1 VRGYPARVILD
12 FVQGLSLSV
21 NSWFSTDYEQTIVRV
36 VPSIEAL
43 QLALSYGVTYRRVSQ
58 SLVHFLSSV
67 ARGLLGIWRV

>member
-1 VRGYPARVILD
+1 MRGYPARVILD

-43 QLALSYGVTYRRVSQ
+43 QLALSYGVTYRRVSP

-67 ARGLLGIWRV
+67 ARGLLWIWRV